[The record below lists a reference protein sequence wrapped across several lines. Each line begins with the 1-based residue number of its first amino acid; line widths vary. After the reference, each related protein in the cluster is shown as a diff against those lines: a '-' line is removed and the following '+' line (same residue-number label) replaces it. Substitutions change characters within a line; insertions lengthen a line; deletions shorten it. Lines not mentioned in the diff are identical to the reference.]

1 MPKRP
6 SDAET
11 FRPAEGAVLNIPEEP
26 NPPSMKDE
34 VAAFKRER
42 ILSAAID
49 LFYERGYDNT
59 TLEAVAESLG
69 VTKPFIYAHFASK
82 AELLAEICSRGIRFS
97 LQSLRDALELNASPT
112 ETLRVMSESFVVSVL
127 ENQKAIALFT
137 REEKSLAPADFKRIA
152 DMRREFDKS
161 LRAVLEAG
169 QASGEFRIGDAAVTA
184 FSISGLVSWTYVWY
198 RPNGR
203 MSIRRLSL
211 EITRLIMA
219 MVGRT

>member
-1 MPKRP
+1 
-6 SDAET
+6 
-11 FRPAEGAVLNIPEEP
+11 
-26 NPPSMKDE
+26 MKDE

-59 TLEAVAESLG
+59 TLEVVAESLG
-69 VTKPFIYAHFASK
+69 VTKPFIYSHFSSK
-82 AELLAEICSRGIRFS
+82 TELLAEICGRGIRVS
-97 LQSLRDALELNASPT
+97 LQSLRDALLLEASPT
-112 ETLRVMSESFVVSVL
+112 ETLRIMSEAFVVAVL

-137 REEKSLAPADFKRIA
+137 REEKNLDPEDFRRIA
-152 DMRREFDKS
+152 DMRREFDKA

-169 QASGEFRIGDAAVTA
+169 QASGEFRIEDAAVTA

-203 MSIRRLSL
+203 MSIRKLSL

-219 MVGRT
+219 MVGSR

>member
-1 MPKRP
+1 M
-6 SDAET
+6 
-11 FRPAEGAVLNIPEEP
+11 NIPDDS
-26 NPPSMKDE
+26 NSLSMKDE

-59 TLEAVAESLG
+59 TLEVVAESLG
-69 VTKPFIYAHFASK
+69 VTKPFIYSHFSSK
-82 AELLAEICSRGIRFS
+82 TELLAEICGRGIRVS
-97 LQSLRDALELNASPT
+97 LQSLRDALLLEASPT
-112 ETLRVMSESFVVSVL
+112 ETLRIMSEAFVVAVL

-137 REEKSLAPADFKRIA
+137 REEKNLDPEDFRRIA
-152 DMRREFDKS
+152 DMRREFDKA

-169 QASGEFRIGDAAVTA
+169 QASGEFRIEDAAVTA

-203 MSIRRLSL
+203 MSIRKLSL

-219 MVGRT
+219 MVGSR

>member
-1 MPKRP
+1 
-6 SDAET
+6 
-11 FRPAEGAVLNIPEEP
+11 LNIPDDS
-26 NPPSMKDE
+26 NSLSMKDE

-59 TLEAVAESLG
+59 TLEVVAESLG
-69 VTKPFIYAHFASK
+69 VTKPFIYSHFSSK
-82 AELLAEICSRGIRFS
+82 TELLAEICGRGIRVS
-97 LQSLRDALELNASPT
+97 LQSLRDALLLEASPT
-112 ETLRVMSESFVVSVL
+112 ETLRIMSEAFVVAVL

-137 REEKSLAPADFKRIA
+137 REEKNLDPEDFRRIA
-152 DMRREFDKS
+152 DMRREFDKA

-169 QASGEFRIGDAAVTA
+169 QASGEFRIEDAAVTA

-203 MSIRRLSL
+203 MSIRKLSL

-219 MVGRT
+219 MVGSR

>member
-1 MPKRP
+1 MNTSSP
-6 SDAET
+6 SNA
-11 FRPAEGAVLNIPEEP
+11 L
-26 NPPSMKDE
+26 SMKDE
-34 VAAFKRER
+34 VAVFKRER

-59 TLEAVAESLG
+59 TLEAVADSLG
-69 VTKPFIYAHFASK
+69 VTKPFIYSHFSSK
-82 AELLAEICSRGIRFS
+82 ADLLAEICGRGIKSS
-97 LQSLRDALELNASPT
+97 LQSLRDALLLDESPT
-112 ETLRVMSESFVVSVL
+112 ETLRIMSESFVISVL

-137 REEKSLAPADFKRIA
+137 REEKNLTAEDFKRIS

-203 MSIRRLSL
+203 MSIRKLSL

-219 MVGRT
+219 MVGCR